1 MPETS
6 LEEQPLPIP
15 QPSIPFF
22 QRLAPVP
29 FAVIALAIVFFL
41 YQFVAGGIT
50 YILFGMKFSDDNVQL
65 VRIATMIGQ
74 LLFIL
79 LPTVLL
85 VRLRKEKVA
94 EYLRVAI
101 PDYKEI
107 ILTVIAMFALQQ
119 VLQGYMALQ
128 GAVPLP
134 APLERVIDELK
145 RMFEE
150 TYRLL
155 VTAHSPGEFV
165 FVVLV
170 VALTPAI
177 CEEFLFR
184 GLVQRS
190 FEKVTVG
197 IQGAIITG
205 VIFAAFH
212 LIPYSFVPLTV
223 LGSYFG
229 FIVYRSQNITLAIS
243 THFFNNFIA
252 CTALYLQLND
262 DFVAIAPHRT
272 PTPSLVFLNSTVFA
286 VVFILATYY
295 FVRVT
300 EPAAHSQE

>member
-1 MPETS
+1 
-6 LEEQPLPIP
+6 
-15 QPSIPFF
+15 
-22 QRLAPVP
+22 
-29 FAVIALAIVFFL
+29 
-41 YQFVAGGIT
+41 
-50 YILFGMKFSDDNVQL
+50 
-65 VRIATMIGQ
+65 
-74 LLFIL
+74 
-79 LPTVLL
+79 
-85 VRLRKEKVA
+85 
-94 EYLRVAI
+94 
-101 PDYKEI
+101 
-107 ILTVIAMFALQQ
+107 
-119 VLQGYMALQ
+119 
-128 GAVPLP
+128 
-134 APLERVIDELK
+134 
-145 RMFEE
+145 MFEE

-190 FEKVTVG
+190 FETVTVG

-229 FIVYRSQNITLAIS
+229 FIVYRSQNITVAIS

-272 PTPSLVFLNSTVFA
+272 PTSSLVFLNSAIFG

-300 EPAAHSQE
+300 DPAAHSRK